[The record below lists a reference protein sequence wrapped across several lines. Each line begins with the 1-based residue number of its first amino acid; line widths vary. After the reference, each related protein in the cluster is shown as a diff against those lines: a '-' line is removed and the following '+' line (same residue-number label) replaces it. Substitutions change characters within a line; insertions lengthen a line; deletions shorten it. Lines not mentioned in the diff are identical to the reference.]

1 MTEEQISK
9 VVLDKCME
17 PSADAQQRISLA
29 SAVSRVE
36 HLSAKVLLRPYIDA
50 IEPFYDLAFDPEHL
64 LDADLDAS
72 DAVSLSNALRLAS
85 YLPAKDLVA
94 KICFHSLEHK
104 GVSLV

>member
-50 IEPFYDLAFDPEHL
+50 IEPFYD
-64 LDADLDAS
+64 
-72 DAVSLSNALRLAS
+72 
-85 YLPAKDLVA
+85 
-94 KICFHSLEHK
+94 
-104 GVSLV
+104 